1 MPHVD
6 IPQDLFQQ
14 IQQML
19 PACEN
24 TDQFIQAAVREK
36 IAWKERSNEFRK
48 MSDLTKQAMLE
59 RGLTEE
65 ELLEDFEKHRRQQ
78 GE

>member
-14 IQQML
+14 IQQVL
-19 PACEN
+19 PPSESA
-24 TDQFIQAAVREK
+24 DAFVHQAVREK
-36 IAWKERSNEFRK
+36 IAWKERREEFLR
-48 MSDLTKQAMLE
+48 LTDITRQALEE

-65 ELLEDFEKHRRQQ
+65 DILEDFEKHRR
-78 GE
+78 GIAG